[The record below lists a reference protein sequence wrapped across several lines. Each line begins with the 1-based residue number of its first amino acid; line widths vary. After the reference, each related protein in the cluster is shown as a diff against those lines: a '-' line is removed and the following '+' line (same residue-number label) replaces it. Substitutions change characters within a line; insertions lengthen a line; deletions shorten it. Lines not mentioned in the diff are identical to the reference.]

1 MLSSTCTD
9 HIQTLIDVKGSDIVI
24 VGLYGIVADLEFFSC
39 SFPLRYVALFTG
51 LLVRKIK

>member
-24 VGLYGIVADLEFFSC
+24 VGLYGIIADLEFFSC
-39 SFPLRYVALFTG
+39 SFPLRYVDLFTG